1 MLQHSVD
8 VYWQRHQR
16 RFPRHNTLTLLCWW
30 VPVSVSGISPVIS
43 ILEPIHT
50 LCPNEFVGCGCCFF
64 THREEKK
71 TSMRVK
77 FQTICWAAVGRKFP
91 QSDWCQIL
99 SSLIF
104 LSRIVF
110 QLGWWMWA
118 HRLIWRWWW
127 WWSKS
132 VLYRSRQ
139 QSCRRLNS
147 SSVLLFVR
155 K

>member
-1 MLQHSVD
+1 MFTGSVTSAVFPDTTHSL
-8 VYWQRHQR
+8 
-16 RFPRHNTLTLLCWW
+16 F
-30 VPVSVSGISPVIS
+30 
-43 ILEPIHT
+43 
-50 LCPNEFVGCGCCFF
+50 FVGECLCLSLASLLLLAFRAHSHFVPKWICWMWLLYFHSRG
-64 THREEKK
+64 RKK